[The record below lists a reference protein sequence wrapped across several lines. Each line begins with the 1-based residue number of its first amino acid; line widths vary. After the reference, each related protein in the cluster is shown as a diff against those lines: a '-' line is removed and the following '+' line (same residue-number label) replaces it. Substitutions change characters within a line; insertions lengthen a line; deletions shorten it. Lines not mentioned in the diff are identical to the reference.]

1 MKISDSAIVLIATLG
16 SLGLSG
22 CAGNDGHDLE
32 ASSSTKS
39 ALSGTG
45 GARRITYEE
54 FVNGGGQPT
63 STGGDEEGTHVYRC
77 PAVTLQPSVDFSVAT
92 FYASST
98 KSSCSISHDGL
109 TNTGAG
115 NTRTLG
121 SNYPPD
127 KDGYYLTDHIACEA
141 VLGGWESNGT
151 DVARGELRFV
161 KTFASM
167 KLCKFDSI
175 STGVP
180 LSFTCKDVPLPNGA
194 FPL

>member
-1 MKISDSAIVLIATLG
+1 MKISDSAIVLIATLS

-22 CAGNDGHDLE
+22 CAGNDSHDVE
-32 ASSSTKS
+32 ASSTTTI
-39 ALSGTG
+39 ALSNAGS
-45 GARRITYEE
+45 ARRITYEE
-54 FVNGGGQPT
+54 FVNGGGQPS

-77 PAVTLQPSVDFSVAT
+77 PVVALQPSADFNVAA
-92 FYASST
+92 FSAFST
-98 KSSCSISHDGL
+98 KSSSSISHDGL

-141 VLGGWESNGT
+141 VLGGWENNSN
-151 DVARGELRFV
+151 DIARGELRFA
-161 KTFASM
+161 KNFPSM

-175 STGVP
+175 SAGAP
-180 LSFTCKDVPLPNGA
+180 LSFTCKDAPSPT
-194 FPL
+194 